1 VFVLSQQLL
10 LHGPTTCHHWQ
21 YPKIVASE
29 ELLRQGNIFRHEE
42 IIEEVE
48 VILLSAVS
56 LDEESFQGKRT
67 TNHLHSTSLLLIRG
81 SSSLCM

>member
-1 VFVLSQQLL
+1 M
-10 LHGPTTCHHWQ
+10 
-21 YPKIVASE
+21 ASE

-56 LDEESFQGKRT
+56 LDEQSFQGKRT
-67 TNHLHSTSLLLIRG
+67 TNHLHSTFFVINQRFIISLHVDLFLVCL
-81 SSSLCM
+81 SNVPYVL